1 MKGTRAQDLEGLRA
15 AGRAVAQTLA
25 AMGAALT
32 PGMTTAELDA
42 LGAKLLAEHGARS
55 APQRDYRFPGATC
68 ISLNEEAAHGIPGP
82 RTLAPG
88 DIVNIDVSA
97 ELDGYSGDPGATFLM
112 PPAAS
117 AHEAL
122 LAATQAALEAAMAV
136 AQPGALINEIGRAI
150 ESTARAA
157 GFTTLRD
164 LGSHGVGRK
173 LHEAPRF
180 IPNFFDP
187 TDRRRL
193 AEGMVITIEPFLSLA
208 SERCT
213 TADDGWTL
221 LSGPGNRSAQFEH
234 TLVITAGGPEVMTRP

>member
-1 MKGTRAQDLEGLRA
+1 MYVRKFAIVGNTVPPLRTRHYKSYERIDISQRSALFKAWDEDLRKEVVAKIPFRPVPSIVREMNMSLHMNGCDNVPTCHGMFVGTFKKHRDVPYLLFD
-15 AGRAVAQTLA
+15 
-25 AMGAALT
+25 AAL
-32 PGMTTAELDA
+32 
-42 LGAKLLAEHGARS
+42 
-55 APQRDYRFPGATC
+55 
-68 ISLNEEAAHGIPGP
+68 
-82 RTLAPG
+82 
-88 DIVNIDVSA
+88 
-97 ELDGYSGDPGATFLM
+97 
-112 PPAAS
+112 
-117 AHEAL
+117 
-122 LAATQAALEAAMAV
+122 AV
-136 AQPGALINEIGRAI
+136 AQPGAFVNEIGRAI

>member
-1 MKGTRAQDLEGLRA
+1 MKVTRAQDLEGLRA

-42 LGAKLLAEHGARS
+42 LGAKMLAEHGARS

-97 ELDGYSGDPGATFLM
+97 ELNGYYGDTGATFLV
-112 PPAAS
+112 PPAAPE
-117 AHEAL
+117 HEAL
-122 LAATQAALEAAMAV
+122 LAATQAALDAALAV
-136 AQPGALINEIGRAI
+136 AQPGAFVNEIGRAI

-164 LGSHGVGRK
+164 LGSRWAQASRSAALSPTFLIHRS
-173 LHEAPRF
+173 APPLRVWSSLSS
-180 IPNFFDP
+180 PSYPWPRSAALPRMMADP
-187 TDRRRL
+187 LR
-193 AEGMVITIEPFLSLA
+193 
-208 SERCT
+208 
-213 TADDGWTL
+213 
-221 LSGPGNRSAQFEH
+221 PGNRSAQFEH
-234 TLVITAGGPEVMTRP
+234 TLVITAGPRG